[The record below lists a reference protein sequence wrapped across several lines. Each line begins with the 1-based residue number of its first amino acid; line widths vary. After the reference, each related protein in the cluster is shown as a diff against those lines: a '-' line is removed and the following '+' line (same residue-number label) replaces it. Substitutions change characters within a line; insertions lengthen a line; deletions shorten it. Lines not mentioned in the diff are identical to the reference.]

1 MIHVKILDMT
11 DNWEQEAT
19 LVDDVPLRQV
29 LVELLRQLGLPDR
42 DPQGEKI
49 SYGVAIDGQDY
60 LLDPER
66 TLRENNVRMGSR
78 LRLLAGF
85 TAR

>member
-1 MIHVKILDMT
+1 MISVKILDMT
-11 DNWEQEAT
+11 DNWEQEAS
-19 LVDDVPLRQV
+19 LAEDVPLRQV

-49 SYGVAIDGQDY
+49 SYGIAVDGQEK
-60 LLDPER
+60 LLEPDL
-66 TLRENNVRMGSR
+66 TLAQNNVRSGTR